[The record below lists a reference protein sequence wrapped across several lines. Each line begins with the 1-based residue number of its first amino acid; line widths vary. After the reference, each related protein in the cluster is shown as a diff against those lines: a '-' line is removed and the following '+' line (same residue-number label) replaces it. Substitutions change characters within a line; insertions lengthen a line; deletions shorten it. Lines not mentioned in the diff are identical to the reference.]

1 MVTEGQGMVGE
12 MQETGM
18 DLTVEGSCSRAPNW
32 VHGDLLCRSFVGEST
47 TAPQSDQGWHRQD
60 AGTQVVGGQTLLHL
74 EDMRERKK
82 DAQGKH
88 EDITHPPP
96 ESLHVT

>member
-1 MVTEGQGMVGE
+1 MPEGQGTVGE

-32 VHGDLLCRSFVGEST
+32 VHEDLLCRSYVGEST

-60 AGTQVVGGQTLLHL
+60 AGTQVVGGQPLLKSPL
-74 EDMRERKK
+74 SPSYVQRSCEGFLRKDMAKVHFLVS
-82 DAQGKH
+82 G
-88 EDITHPPP
+88 
-96 ESLHVT
+96 

>member
-1 MVTEGQGMVGE
+1 MVE

-18 DLTVEGSCSRAPNW
+18 YLTVEGSCSRAPNW

-60 AGTQVVGGQTLLHL
+60 AGTQVVGGQPLLHL

-88 EDITHPPP
+88 KDTTHPPP

>member
-1 MVTEGQGMVGE
+1 MTEGQGMVGRNA
-12 MQETGM
+12 GNRYM

-32 VHGDLLCRSFVGEST
+32 VHEDLLCRSYVGEST

-60 AGTQVVGGQTLLHL
+60 AGTQVVGGQPLLHR
-74 EDMRERKK
+74 EDMREKK

-88 EDITHPPP
+88 EDTTHPP
-96 ESLHVT
+96 S

>member
-32 VHGDLLCRSFVGEST
+32 VHEDLLCRSYVGEST

-60 AGTQVVGGQTLLHL
+60 AGTQVVGGQPLLHR
-74 EDMRERKK
+74 EDMREEKRCTRETRR
-82 DAQGKH
+82 H
-88 EDITHPPP
+88 HTP
-96 ESLHVT
+96 SS